1 MSMPCRFYR
10 RSGLVLRAEIEWRNG
25 TVFRYR
31 HSHQGARTS
40 RQTFSFQQSQH
51 TLLPDATTKTS
62 TLAQYE
68 EQAVHGAKSGE
79 VRTSCS
85 VFDTCASD
93 ENHLNSGET
102 LMSQHR
108 QECVGLGSAYV
119 AVAVN
124 IVALSAE
131 VNTARAREN
140 RDVNTMTSPMRTS
153 MLSIKNNTST
163 AVVGRAE
170 EITVTMV
177 VLVRDIRSS
186 EYGWNPGCVCDVV
199 R

>member
-1 MSMPCRFYR
+1 
-10 RSGLVLRAEIEWRNG
+10 
-25 TVFRYR
+25 
-31 HSHQGARTS
+31 
-40 RQTFSFQQSQH
+40 
-51 TLLPDATTKTS
+51 
-62 TLAQYE
+62 
-68 EQAVHGAKSGE
+68 
-79 VRTSCS
+79 
-85 VFDTCASD
+85 
-93 ENHLNSGET
+93 
-102 LMSQHR
+102 MSQHR

-163 AVVGRAE
+163 VVVGRAE
-170 EITVTMV
+170 EITVTVV

-186 EYGWNPGCVCDVV
+186 EYRRKPGCVCDVV
-199 R
+199 RRTMTISRIDGGACLFSLAPYAMVEIEQCSTEKGREHIICGLARIKRHEVLYILFDPDVQL

>member
-1 MSMPCRFYR
+1 MPCRFYR

-93 ENHLNSGET
+93 ENHLNSGE
-102 LMSQHR
+102 
-108 QECVGLGSAYV
+108 
-119 AVAVN
+119 